1 MAHSNDIYN
10 ALVKKYEADMADA
23 EAKLNMFMYSS
34 QLLPEHAD
42 ITGDIDKLLHKYVE
56 CGEKLATFKR
66 KYGKSN

>member
-42 ITGDIDKLLHKYVE
+42 ITGEIDKLLHKYTE
-56 CGEKLATFKR
+56 CGEKLATLKR

>member
-10 ALVKKYEADMADA
+10 ALVKKYQADKAEAQ
-23 EAKLNMFMYSS
+23 AKLNMFMYSS

-42 ITGDIDKLLHKYVE
+42 ITGEIDKLLHKYVE
-56 CGEKLATFKR
+56 CGEKLATLKR